1 VARYISIRLLHATMI
16 VMILAVLVFVIARL
30 IPGDSILAAMAGSVD
45 MSNPAVVEK
54 VRAEYGLNDPIYIQ
68 FLQWLSK
75 FVRGDWGVSIG
86 TGEQV
91 RDMFLRR
98 LPVTLELFLFATIW
112 SVAIGVPAGLISA
125 LRRQSKLDFVLMTGT
140 ILGVSIPS
148 FWEAIVL
155 IYLLAIALPIFP
167 PSGYVPFLENPQQN
181 IVAMILPSFV
191 LGTHSAGLLAR
202 YVRSSVIEVIGQD
215 FIRTARAKGLSE
227 RSVVLLHALKPALIP
242 VVTVFGL
249 SWGSMLAGAF
259 FIEIIFAIPGLGRMS
274 VDAIFQK
281 DFPVIQA
288 TLIAVSLNILLVN
301 LAVDLLY
308 GILDPR
314 VRIG

>member
-1 VARYISIRLLHATMI
+1 MARYISTRLFHAVII
-16 VMILAVLVFVIARL
+16 VLILTVLVFVIARL
-30 IPGDSILAAMAGSVD
+30 IPGDGVLAAMSGSVD
-45 MSNPAVVEK
+45 MSNPAVVEH
-54 VRAEYGLNDPIYIQ
+54 VRAEYGLDDPIHVQ
-68 FLQWLSK
+68 FVHWLSK
-75 FVRGDWGVSIG
+75 FITGDWGTSIG
-86 TGEQV
+86 TGERV

-98 LPVTLELFLFATIW
+98 LPVTLELFVFATFW
-112 SVAIGVPAGLISA
+112 AIGIGIPVGLLSA
-125 LRRQSKLDFVLMTGT
+125 LRRQSKLDLVLMTGT
-140 ILGVSIPS
+140 ILGMSIPS

-155 IYLLAIALPIFP
+155 IYLLAIALPLFP
-167 PSGYVPFLENPQQN
+167 PSGYVPFSENPMQN
-181 IVAMILPSFV
+181 VVAMILPSFV

-202 YVRSSVIEVIGQD
+202 YVRSSVLEVIGQD

-227 RSVVLLHALKPALIP
+227 RAVIIFHALKPALIP

-288 TLIAVSLNILLVN
+288 TLIVVSINILLVN
-301 LAVDLLY
+301 LVVDLLY

-314 VRIG
+314 VRIQ

>member
-1 VARYISIRLLHATMI
+1 
-16 VMILAVLVFVIARL
+16 MILAVLVFVVARL
-30 IPGDSILAAMAGSVD
+30 IPGDSVLAAMSGSVD
-45 MSNPAVVEK
+45 MSNPAVVEQ
-54 VRAEYGLNDPIYIQ
+54 VRAEYGLNDPIHVQ
-68 FLQWLSK
+68 FVQWLSK

-86 TGEQV
+86 TGERV

-112 SVAIGVPAGLISA
+112 SVGIGIPVGLVSA
-125 LRRQSKLDFVLMTGT
+125 LRPQSKLDFVLMTGT
-140 ILGVSIPS
+140 ILGVSVPS

-155 IYLLAIALPIFP
+155 IYLLAITLPIFP
-167 PSGYVPFLENPQQN
+167 PSGYVPFVDDPWRN
-181 IVAMILPSFV
+181 IAAMMLPSFV

-202 YVRSSVIEVIGQD
+202 YVRSSVIEVISQD

-227 RSVVLLHALKPALIP
+227 RSVILLHALKPALIP

-301 LAVDLLY
+301 LAVDLVY
-308 GILDPR
+308 GALDPR

>member
-1 VARYISIRLLHATMI
+1 MVRYISIRLLHAVII
-16 VMILAVLVFVIARL
+16 VMILAVLVFIIARL

-54 VRAEYGLNDPIYIQ
+54 VRAEYGLNDPIHIQ
-68 FLQWLSK
+68 FLQWLGK

-91 RDMFLRR
+91 SEMFLRR

-112 SVAIGVPAGLISA
+112 SVAIGIPAGLISA
-125 LRRQSKLDFVLMTGT
+125 LRRQSKLDFALMTGT
-140 ILGVSIPS
+140 ILGVSVPS

-155 IYLLAIALPIFP
+155 IYLFAIALPIFP
-167 PSGYVPFLENPQQN
+167 PSGYVPFLENPRQN
-181 IVAMILPSFV
+181 VVAMILPSFV

-227 RSVVLLHALKPALIP
+227 RSVVLVHALKPALIP

-259 FIEIIFAIPGLGRMS
+259 FVEIIFAIPGLGRMS

-288 TLIAVSLNILLVN
+288 TLIAVSVNILLVN
-301 LAVDLLY
+301 LVVDLLY
-308 GILDPR
+308 GMLDPR
-314 VRIG
+314 VRVR

>member
-1 VARYISIRLLHATMI
+1 VARYISIRLLHATII

-30 IPGDSILAAMAGSVD
+30 IPGDSVLAAMAGSVD
-45 MSNPAVVEK
+45 MSNPSVVEK

>member
-1 VARYISIRLLHATMI
+1 
-16 VMILAVLVFVIARL
+16 MILAVLVFVVARL
-30 IPGDSILAAMAGSVD
+30 IPGDGVLAAMSGSVD
-45 MSNPAVVEK
+45 MSNPAVVEQ
-54 VRAEYGLNDPIYIQ
+54 VRAEYGLNDPIHVQ
-68 FLQWLSK
+68 FVQWLSK

-86 TGEQV
+86 TGERV

-112 SVAIGVPAGLISA
+112 SVGIGIPVGLISA
-125 LRRQSKLDFVLMTGT
+125 LRPQSKLDFVLMTGT
-140 ILGVSIPS
+140 ILGVSVPS

-167 PSGYVPFLENPQQN
+167 PSGYVPFVDDPWRN
-181 IVAMILPSFV
+181 IVAMMLPSFV

-202 YVRSSVIEVIGQD
+202 YVRSSVIEVISQD

-227 RSVVLLHALKPALIP
+227 RSVILMHALKPALIP

-301 LAVDLLY
+301 LAVDLVY
-308 GILDPR
+308 GALDPR
-314 VRIG
+314 VRVG

>member
-1 VARYISIRLLHATMI
+1 MTRYIAIRLFHAAII
-16 VMILAVLVFVIARL
+16 VLILAVLVFVIARL
-30 IPGDSILAAMAGSVD
+30 IPGDSVLAAMSGSVD
-45 MSNPAVVEK
+45 MSNPAVVEH

-68 FLQWLSK
+68 FANWLTK

-86 TGEQV
+86 TGERV
-91 RDMFLRR
+91 LDMFLRR

-112 SVAIGVPAGLISA
+112 AVGIGVPVGLLSA
-125 LRRQSKLDFVLMTGT
+125 LRRQSKLDLVLMSVT

-167 PSGYVPFLENPQQN
+167 PSGYVPFSENPWQN
-181 IVAMILPSFV
+181 IMAMVLPSFV
-191 LGTHSAGLLAR
+191 LGTHSAGLLGR
-202 YVRSSVIEVIGQD
+202 YVRSSVLEVIGQD

-227 RSVVLLHALKPALIP
+227 RAVILFHALKPALIP

-259 FIEIIFAIPGLGRMS
+259 FIEMIFAIPGLGRMS
-274 VDAIFQK
+274 VDAIFQR

-301 LAVDLLY
+301 LLVDLLY
-308 GILDPR
+308 GTLDPR
-314 VRIG
+314 VRVG

>member
-1 VARYISIRLLHATMI
+1 MTRYISIRLLHAAII

-30 IPGDSILAAMAGSVD
+30 IPGDSVLAAMAGSVD
-45 MSNPAVVEK
+45 MSNPAVVEQ
-54 VRAEYGLNDPIYIQ
+54 VRAEYGLNDPIYVQ
-68 FLQWLSK
+68 FVQWLTK

-86 TGEQV
+86 TGERV
-91 RDMFLRR
+91 MDMFLRR

-112 SVAIGVPAGLISA
+112 SVGIGVPVGLISA

-140 ILGVSIPS
+140 LLGVSVPS

-167 PSGYVPFLENPQQN
+167 PSGYVPFLEDPWQN
-181 IVAMILPSFV
+181 IAAMILPSFV

-202 YVRSSVIEVIGQD
+202 YVRSSVIEVISQD

-227 RSVVLLHALKPALIP
+227 RSVILFHALKPALIP

-301 LAVDLLY
+301 LLVDLLY
-308 GILDPR
+308 GALDPR
-314 VRIG
+314 VRVG

>member
-1 VARYISIRLLHATMI
+1 MARYISIRLFHASII
-16 VMILAVLVFVIARL
+16 VVILTVLVFVIARL
-30 IPGDSILAAMAGSVD
+30 IPGDGVLAAMSGSVD
-45 MSNPAVVEK
+45 MSNPAVVEH
-54 VRAEYGLNDPIYIQ
+54 VRAEYGLNDPIHVQ
-68 FLQWLSK
+68 FLQWLYK
-75 FVRGDWGVSIG
+75 FVRGDWGISIG
-86 TGEQV
+86 TGERV
-91 RDMFLRR
+91 LDMFWRR

-112 SVAIGVPAGLISA
+112 AVGVGIPVGLLSA
-125 LRRQSKLDFVLMTGT
+125 LWRQSKLDFVLMTGT

-167 PSGYVPFLENPQQN
+167 PSGYVPFSEDPWQN
-181 IVAMILPSFV
+181 ILAMILPSFV

-202 YVRSSVIEVIGQD
+202 YVRSSLLEIIGQD

-227 RSVVLLHALKPALIP
+227 RAVIVIHALKPALIS

-288 TLIAVSLNILLVN
+288 TLIVVSLNILLVN
-301 LAVDLLY
+301 LLVDLLY
-308 GILDPR
+308 GALDPR